1 VVGEAQAAT
10 EVEMDIRERVEQ
22 YLVRL
27 SITYEKVNSDTWV
40 IRDRDEG
47 LENVLVIAADP
58 VVIIRAKVMDVP
70 AAKREQL
77 YEELLRL
84 NATDLLH
91 GGYALDQKSVILL
104 DTLVAATMDFEEFQS
119 SLDAVGLALSQHY
132 GRLSQ
137 YRS

>member
-1 VVGEAQAAT
+1 
-10 EVEMDIRERVEQ
+10 MDIRERVEQ

-27 SITYEKVNSDTWV
+27 AITYEKVNPDTWV

-47 LENVLVIAADP
+47 LENVLVVAADP
-58 VVIIRAKVMDVP
+58 IVIIRAKVMDVP
-70 AAKREQL
+70 AKRKLEF

-91 GGYALDQKSVILL
+91 GGYGLQDQSVVLL
-104 DTLVAATMDFEEFQS
+104 DTLVGATMDFEEFQS
-119 SLDAVGLALSQHY
+119 SLDAIGLALSQHY
-132 GRLSQ
+132 ERLSA

>member
-1 VVGEAQAAT
+1 
-10 EVEMDIRERVEQ
+10 MDLTDRVED

-27 SITYEKVNSDTWV
+27 SLTYEKVEPDTFV
-40 IRDRDEG
+40 IRDQEEG
-47 LENVLVIAADP
+47 LDNVLVIADDP

-70 AAKREQL
+70 ASRKVEL

-91 GGYALDQKSVILL
+91 GGYALQDQSVILL
-104 DTLVAATMDFEEFQS
+104 DTLVGASMDFEEFQS

-132 GRLSQ
+132 ERLSKF
-137 YRS
+137 RG